1 MNAVGLLFLIG
12 IHHGIY
18 ASCVNKQ
25 KLMQFHKYFGPIV
38 RRLAYYSPYPVV
50 PQLTMAIRK

>member
-50 PQLTMAIRK
+50 P